1 MSDGPLVGVVVPAQN
16 RGDLLRECLESIQ
29 AQTYERFECIV
40 ADDAS
45 EDDVPEVA
53 QSFAARDPRFR
64 HLRLERGGAQRARNA
79 GWQATAAEFLVFQ
92 DSDDLFAPRKLEASV
107 EAFAVH
113 PEADMVVGQTD
124 VFEAEPGDLGFL
136 WNAFEPA
143 DHLRRFL
150 RRDVV
155 WPCQGAVWRRSFLD
169 KVGPWREALTS
180 NQDFDQNLRGLLAGA
195 CVHLLDEVLVH
206 VRLAGPSVSR
216 GESPE
221 RKRQRLR
228 DMEAVYAYAQGAL
241 TLDGRLRDYGREV
254 ASQAMFLAR
263 ESAALGDQA
272 AMQTVARLHSLDAF
286 RASVAAVEVGLIL
299 RTGRFAQT
307 FGRLN
312 QRLGLELP
320 QVQWMR
326 THRAP

>member
-1 MSDGPLVGVVVPAQN
+1 MSDRPLVGVVVPAQN

-53 QSFAARDPRFR
+53 QSFASRDPRFR

-79 GWQATAAEFLVFQ
+79 GWRATSAELLVFQ
-92 DSDDLFAPRKLEASV
+92 DSDDLFEPRKLEASV
-107 EAFAVH
+107 EGFAAQ
-113 PEADMVVGQTD
+113 PAADMVVGQSS
-124 VFEAEPGDLGFL
+124 VFETQPGDLGFL
-136 WNAFEPA
+136 WNSFEPR

-195 CVHLLDEVLVH
+195 NVHLVDEVLVH

-228 DMEAVYAYAQGAL
+228 DMEAVYAYAQDAL
-241 TLDGRLRDYGREV
+241 TNAGRQREHRLEL

-263 ESAALGDQA
+263 ESAAVGDPA
-272 AMQTVARLHSLDAF
+272 AKQTVARLRSLDAP
-286 RASVAAVEVGLIL
+286 RAAVSALQVAVIL

-307 FGRLN
+307 FGLLN
-312 QRLGLELP
+312 VQLGLELP

-326 THRAP
+326 THRTP